1 MDRVAALLFDGFEL
15 LDVFGPLEAFGHLA
29 ESGNA
34 GSSLLQNARV
44 RSRAGKAPE
53 RSPITTSRTVRNFR
67 CCWYLEES
75 EPDARLR
82 TDRCLISS
90 AAAAPKRKW

>member
-1 MDRVAALLFDGFEL
+1 MDSVGELLFDGFEL

-29 ESGNA
+29 ESGKCRVITVAEGA
-34 GSSLLQNARV
+34 GAIAS
-44 RSRAGKAPE
+44 KAHGP
-53 RSPITTSRTVRNFR
+53 SPITILHNVRNFR
-67 CCWYLEES
+67 CFWYLEES